1 MRISPFVG
9 RDGELDAVVT
19 AVAHV
24 THAGLTAVVISGE
37 AGIGKSRL
45 LAEAADAIDRRG
57 WRVLPVR
64 ADGLER
70 HVPYAALGAAM
81 QELAVDNTFAEGL
94 RREALAAAD
103 LPVEPGSAGAA
114 FGRACAS
121 MSRLLTAL
129 AASGPLVVTIDDL
142 HQLDDDSLALLAVV
156 LNRLTAVPIGL
167 IVAMR
172 THPAE
177 SNPAAEELLRRL
189 EDRADVVRI
198 ELDMLSPEHLA
209 VVVAGTL
216 GAAPDQA
223 LADEV
228 CRRSD
233 GNPYFATEIAQ
244 SLLDSHLVVVEA
256 AGARLSGPAEQ
267 LHLSRRSAV
276 LRRVL
281 PLSSQART
289 VARVMAVLRRAALS
303 RIALIAEVTGL
314 TDAQVATAFD
324 DLVRAR
330 IVRGRHRIDLP
341 VHPRHRRRRPL
352 RRDRAGRVPAP
363 APALRRAP
371 VGGSVR
377 ARPARARLAP
387 VGVGGT
393 GRCPGRRGAG
403 SSGPIHPQRGSGGG
417 RRLL

>member
-94 RREALAAAD
+94 RREALAALE

-172 THPAE
+172 NHPAE

-244 SLLDSHLVVVEA
+244 SLLDSHLVVSRRPCAPVRAGRTAASVATVGGAPPRPAVEF
-256 AGARLSGPAEQ
+256 AGANRGPCHGGPAEGRAEP
-267 LHLSRRSAV
+267 HRPDRR
-276 LRRVL
+276 
-281 PLSSQART
+281 
-289 VARVMAVLRRAALS
+289 
-303 RIALIAEVTGL
+303 G
-314 TDAQVATAFD
+314 
-324 DLVRAR
+324 
-330 IVRGRHRIDLP
+330 HRSD
-341 VHPRHRRRRPL
+341 R
-352 RRDRAGRVPAP
+352 RAGRDRV
-363 APALRRAP
+363 
-371 VGGSVR
+371 
-377 ARPARARLAP
+377 
-387 VGVGGT
+387 
-393 GRCPGRRGAG
+393 
-403 SSGPIHPQRGSGGG
+403 
-417 RRLL
+417 